1 MNTAMSRDII
11 NSALK
16 QIYKRN
22 SSPSRG
28 IESVQDAV
36 VRAWGSENGSLV
48 SKRVKNL
55 CEQQE
60 ILTSQVK
67 ELKEIYEYKMT
78 RVEQEIKNAMGKVV
92 NEVGAKYCLL
102 SANQEKIE
110 RELVGKRT
118 DMTDVLRKNQ
128 SGVQEELLK
137 QSDQIL
143 QLERKFSLL
152 EETVKHTKD
161 TVDQI
166 FSLLVLQQRK
176 P

>member
-1 MNTAMSRDII
+1 MSRDII

-16 QIYKRN
+16 QIYKRHA
-22 SSPSRG
+22 SPSRA
-28 IESVQDAV
+28 IESVQEAV
-36 VRAWGSENGSLV
+36 VRAWGSESGSLV
-48 SKRVKNL
+48 SKRVKDV

-67 ELKEIYEYKMT
+67 ELKEIYEYKLT
-78 RVEQEIKNAMGKVV
+78 RMEQEMKNALGKLV
-92 NEVGAKYCLL
+92 NEVGVKCGLL

-110 RELVGKRT
+110 KELIGKRA
-118 DMTDVLRKNQ
+118 DMTDVLRKSQ
-128 SGVQEELLK
+128 SDVQEELQK
-137 QSDQIL
+137 QSDKIL